1 MAETRFDELLYQVAT
16 EAGGAIGLLDTVMG
30 FLKRRTD
37 FFVFAKEGDRI
48 GFPPG
53 RCE

>member
-1 MAETRFDELLYQVAT
+1 MAMEC
-16 EAGGAIGLLDTVMG
+16 GGAVGLLDAVFG

-37 FFVFAKEGDRI
+37 FFVFAKEGDRV